1 MSSITPRDWA
11 AEGRSRSTHRLLRS
25 RMLMWLLVPLLL
37 LAAMSAIF
45 YMYARTHG
53 SAVASPPPADGV
65 RIPTEAMQ
73 PADRFMQS
81 IVTEDGALG
90 WQQLC
95 PDIQAGL
102 PLEVLVQQADAQRAA
117 AKRQGVWLTM
127 EFTGTHP
134 QRGGGDIHVYR
145 VTAHWPNGATQQR
158 TFSVFTQ
165 PSGCVE
171 DVQNQ

>member
-1 MSSITPRDWA
+1 MSSITPRDWVT
-11 AEGRSRSTHRLLRS
+11 EGRSRSTHRPPRS
-25 RMLMWLLVPLLL
+25 RVLMWLLVPLLL
-37 LAAMSAIF
+37 LAAMSALL
-45 YMYARTHG
+45 YLYARTHG
-53 SAVASPPPADGV
+53 PVAASTLPSNGAQAS
-65 RIPTEAMQ
+65 TAAMQ

-90 WQQLC
+90 WHQLC
-95 PDIQAGL
+95 PNIQAGL

-117 AKRQGVWLTM
+117 AKQQGVWLTM
-127 EFTGTHP
+127 EFAGTHP
-134 QRGGGDIHVYR
+134 QRGGGDVHVYQ
-145 VTAHWPNGATQQR
+145 VTAHWPNGVTQQR